1 MEFMVL
7 FSSISSFFIII
18 ILLSPIG
25 KKSDQKQA
33 RLERISGKTD
43 EEIDEELAKPFFD
56 RFIQPMLFSFLQT
69 ITKVFPKS
77 KKSESGKILQTDLK
91 LAGIRLSP
99 GEFSAIRF
107 VIMLTI
113 IGISILP
120 ISIESLDIV
129 IKLLIFLIGVIAAV
143 LIPRYYL
150 KSAITR
156 RQESIRNDLPD
167 VLDLLS
173 VSVEAG
179 LGFDSAIMRVT
190 GQSEGPLADELKTVY
205 REIQLGRPRREA
217 LKELS
222 QRSNIDEL
230 KIFVSA
236 VIQADQLGISIKNV
250 LKTQSNQLRLT
261 RKQRAEEKA
270 LKAPVKMML
279 PLVVFI
285 FPVIF
290 IILLG
295 PTIME
300 LAGLLG
306 G

>member
-1 MEFMVL
+1 MEFVVL
-7 FSSISSFFIII
+7 FSAILTFLLTVII
-18 ILLSPIG
+18 LSPIG
-25 KKSDQKQA
+25 EKSDRKQE
-33 RLERISGKTD
+33 RLDKISGKRPD
-43 EEIDEELAKPFFD
+43 NIDEELSKPFFD
-56 RFIQPMLFSFLQT
+56 RFIQPILFNILNTVSRM
-69 ITKVFPKS
+69 FPKS
-77 KKSESGKILQTDLK
+77 RKSQSSKSLETDLK
-91 LAGIRLSP
+91 LAGINLTT
-99 GEFSAIRF
+99 GEFSAIKF
-107 VIMLTI
+107 IVMFLILGASMI
-113 IGISILP
+113 PMAIG
-120 ISIESLDIV
+120 SLDV
-129 IKLLIFLIGVIAAV
+129 ILKLLFLLIGVIGAV
-143 LIPRYYL
+143 LVPRYYL
-150 KSAITR
+150 KSMVTK

-179 LGFDSAIMRVT
+179 LGFDSAIISVT
-190 GQSEGPLADELKTVY
+190 KKSEGPLSDELKTVY

-217 LKELS
+217 LKELT
-222 QRSNIDEL
+222 QRSNIEEL

-250 LKTQSNQLRLT
+250 LRTQSAQLRLS

-270 LKAPVKMML
+270 LKAPVKMMI

-295 PTIME
+295 PSIME

>member
-1 MEFMVL
+1 MEFVVL
-7 FSSISSFFIII
+7 FSSILSFFTVI

-25 KKSDQKQA
+25 KKADQKQA

-43 EEIDEELAKPFFD
+43 EEIDEELSKPFFD
-56 RFIQPMLFSFLQT
+56 RFIQPLLFNFLKT
-69 ITKVFPKS
+69 VTKLFPKS
-77 KKSESGKILQTDLK
+77 KKSESGKILETDLK
-91 LAGIRLSP
+91 LAGIKLSP
-99 GEFSAIRF
+99 GEFSAIRLI
-107 VIMLTI
+107 IMLV
-113 IGISILP
+113 ILGGSMVP
-120 ISIESLDIV
+120 IAIESLDV
-129 IKLLIFLIGVIAAV
+129 ILKLLFLLAGIIAAV
-143 LIPRYYL
+143 IIPRYYL
-150 KSAITR
+150 KSAITK

-179 LGFDSAIMRVT
+179 LGFDSAIIRVT
-190 GQSEGPLADELKTVY
+190 GQSEGPLAEELKTVY

-295 PTIME
+295 PSILE